1 MTLSQIVGAFI
12 LSIPF
17 VGIIGCAAIKIGLVI
32 LIPLGVAALTILCIA
47 VGVHLLIPPY
57 EK

>member
-1 MTLSQIVGAFI
+1 MTLSQIVGALI

-17 VGIIGCAAIKIGLVI
+17 VGIIGSAVIKIGLVAT
-32 LIPLGVAALTILCIA
+32 LIPLGVAALIILCIA

-57 EK
+57 